1 MKPALIAFACIV
13 IYKLVRNVILYF
25 RMKMYYIIYDE
36 WTKSENCKHPFPK
49 YAIQTAALMKRA
61 NVRFIMLR
69 DEMKIP
75 ILSNLASPI
84 PEIRQEI
91 RKCFDMSLG
100 VYSSR
105 IKEALSPFYWIE
117 LVVFAPKNIIEYI
130 GLNTDKTAAK
140 ISNVVLSALWWGV
153 GLIWTCFHDQI
164 QTWIVNVFSR

>member
-13 IYKLVRNVILYF
+13 AYKLVRNIILYF

-36 WTKSENCKHPFPK
+36 WTKSKDCKHPFPK
-49 YAIQTAALMKRA
+49 YAPRTAALMRRA
-61 NVRFIMLR
+61 NIRLVAVVN
-69 DEMKIP
+69 KTHIP
-75 ILSNLASPI
+75 LLPNLTSPV
-84 PEIRQEI
+84 PEIRQNI
-91 RKCFDMSLG
+91 RECFEMALG
-100 VYSSR
+100 VYSTR

-140 ISNVVLSALWWGV
+140 ILNVVLSALWWGV